1 MITKILNFFNTPQIR
16 TSSQRFVSGNP
27 PKINPRLRG
36 IRNIHTP
43 KAQGH
48 DQQLFS
54 DKSEPDFDPVTF
66 EITPNDYAQ
75 NVFLKQNMRNS
86 FVSSIAKNDAVGKR
100 KITVVQKINTQNR
113 TKNFLE
119 MPYGSDIQQDKA
131 TNKALLLEL
140 KKRYE

>member
-1 MITKILNFFNTPQIR
+1 MITKILNFFNMPQIR

-36 IRNIHTP
+36 IRNIHIP

-75 NVFLKQNMRNS
+75 NLFSKQNMRS
-86 FVSSIAKNDAVGKR
+86 GFVPSIAKNDAVTKE
-100 KITVVQKINTQNR
+100 KITAVQKINIEKP
-113 TKNFLE
+113 TKNFLQ